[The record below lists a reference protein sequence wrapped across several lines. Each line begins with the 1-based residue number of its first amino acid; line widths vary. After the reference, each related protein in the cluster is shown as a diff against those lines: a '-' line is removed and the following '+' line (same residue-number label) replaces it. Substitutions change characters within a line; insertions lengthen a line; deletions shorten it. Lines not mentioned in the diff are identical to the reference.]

1 MRKLQFAILQNK
13 RMIKAFRKI
22 NKEQKSKGL
31 ADEEKEI
38 NVYHP
43 FMREKEY
50 LLLKRKNKNLVTLI
64 LKTSTS
70 NYFIGV
76 MYR

>member
-1 MRKLQFAILQNK
+1 
-13 RMIKAFRKI
+13 MIKAFRKI
-22 NKEQKSKGL
+22 NREQKSEGL

-50 LLLKRKNKNLVTLI
+50 LLLKRKNKNLVTLK